1 MTPIEIFGMILLGFG
16 AGFSKL
22 GIPSALV
29 FSPLLASLYGG
40 KTSAGII
47 IIPVIASDLT
57 MLYLYGKNLDLKILK
72 KILPMTILGIIV
84 AVVFGNSISDDF
96 FKKSMGII
104 ILTIGIL
111 TLLKSLNINFS
122 KLSYIFG
129 FLGGFSSFIGNVSG
143 PLMSIYLLNID
154 LDKEKFYGTRTW
166 FYFIVN
172 GSKFVLYFFFL
183 RNVNFFTLVR
193 GASAIPT
200 VFIGI
205 FLGRFIVGK
214 MNQNV
219 FEKFIV
225 IVSIIS
231 GLNLLLN

>member
-1 MTPIEIFGMILLGFG
+1 MSSIEIFGMIILGLG

-22 GIPSALV
+22 GIPTALV

-47 IIPVIASDLT
+47 IIPVVISDLT
-57 MLYLYGKNLDLKILK
+57 MLYLYRKELDLKILK
-72 KILPMTILGIIV
+72 KILPMTILGIMV
-84 AVVFGNSISDDF
+84 AVVFGNNISDEF
-96 FKKSMGII
+96 FKKSMGVI

-111 TLLKSLNINFS
+111 TLLKSLNVNFS

-143 PLMSIYLLNID
+143 PLMSIYLLNIN

-172 GSKFVLYFFFL
+172 FSKLVLYFFFL
-183 RNVNFFTLVR
+183 KNINLFTLSR
-193 GASAIPT
+193 GACAIPT

-205 FLGRFIVGK
+205 FVGRFIVGK

-231 GLNLLLN
+231 GLNLLLR

>member
-1 MTPIEIFGMILLGFG
+1 MTPIEIFGMIILGLG
-16 AGFSKL
+16 SGFSKL
-22 GIPSALV
+22 GLPTALV

-47 IIPVIASDLT
+47 IIPVVISDLT
-57 MLYLYGKNLDLKILK
+57 MLYIYGKELDLKILK

-84 AVVFGNSISDDF
+84 AVVFGNNISDEF

-104 ILTIGIL
+104 ILIIGLL
-111 TLLKSLNINFS
+111 TLLKSLNVNFS
-122 KLSYIFG
+122 KLSFLFG

-143 PLMSIYLLNID
+143 PLMSIYLLNIN

-172 GSKFVLYFFFL
+172 FSKLILYFFFL
-183 RNVNFFTLVR
+183 KNINFFTLSR
-193 GASAIPT
+193 GVVAIPT

-205 FLGRFIVGK
+205 FLGKYIVGK

-231 GLNLLLN
+231 GLNLLLR

>member
-1 MTPIEIFGMILLGFG
+1 MTSIEIFGMIILGIG
-16 AGFSKL
+16 TGFSKL
-22 GIPSALV
+22 GIPTALI

-47 IIPVIASDLT
+47 IIPVVISDLT
-57 MLYLYGKNLDLKILK
+57 MLYLYGKELDLKTLK
-72 KILPMTILGIIV
+72 KILPMTVLGMIV
-84 AVVFGNSISDDF
+84 AVIFGNNISDEF

-111 TLLKSLNINFS
+111 TLLKSLNVNFS
-122 KLSYIFG
+122 KLSHIFG

-172 GSKFVLYFFFL
+172 FSKFLLYFFFL
-183 RNVNFFTLVR
+183 KNINLFTLSR
-193 GASAIPT
+193 GVFAIPT
-200 VFIGI
+200 TFIGI
-205 FLGRFIVGK
+205 FIARFIVGK
-214 MNQNV
+214 MNQSI

-225 IVSIIS
+225 IISVIS

>member
-1 MTPIEIFGMILLGFG
+1 MTPIEIFGMIILGLG

-22 GIPSALV
+22 GIPTALV

-40 KTSAGII
+40 KTSVGII
-47 IIPVIASDLT
+47 IIPVVISDFI
-57 MLYLYGKNLDLKILK
+57 MLYLYGKDLDLKTLK
-72 KILPMTILGIIV
+72 KILPMTMLGIIA
-84 AVVFGNSISDDF
+84 AVFFGNNISDEF
-96 FKKSMGII
+96 FKKSMGVI
-104 ILTIGIL
+104 ILAIGIL
-111 TLLKSLNINFS
+111 TLLKSLNVNFS
-122 KLSYIFG
+122 KLSHIFG

-143 PLMSIYLLNID
+143 PLMSIYLLNIN

-172 GSKFVLYFFFL
+172 FSKLILYFFFL
-183 RNVNFFTLVR
+183 KNVNFFTISR
-193 GASAIPT
+193 GACAIPT
-200 VFIGI
+200 IFIGI
-205 FLGRFIVGK
+205 FIGRYLVGK

-231 GLNLLLN
+231 GLNLLIR

>member
-1 MTPIEIFGMILLGFG
+1 MTPIEIFGMIILGLG
-16 AGFSKL
+16 SGFSKL
-22 GIPSALV
+22 GLPTALV

-47 IIPVIASDLT
+47 IIPVVISDLT
-57 MLYLYGKNLDLKILK
+57 MLYIYGKELDLKILK

-84 AVVFGNSISDDF
+84 AVVFGNNISDEF

-104 ILTIGIL
+104 ILIIGLL
-111 TLLKSLNINFS
+111 TLLKSLNVNFS
-122 KLSYIFG
+122 KLSFLFG

-143 PLMSIYLLNID
+143 PLMSIYLLNIN

-172 GSKFVLYFFFL
+172 FSKLILYFFFL
-183 RNVNFFTLVR
+183 KNINFFTLSR
-193 GASAIPT
+193 GVVAIPT

-205 FLGRFIVGK
+205 FLGKYIVGK

-225 IVSIIS
+225 VVSIIS
-231 GLNLLLN
+231 GLNLLIN

>member
-1 MTPIEIFGMILLGFG
+1 MTPIEIFGMIILGLG

-22 GIPSALV
+22 GIPTALV

-47 IIPVIASDLT
+47 IIPVVISDLT
-57 MLYLYGKNLDLKILK
+57 MLYLYRKELDLKILK
-72 KILPMTILGIIV
+72 KILPMTIFGIIV
-84 AVVFGNSISDDF
+84 AVVFGNNISDEV
-96 FKKSMGII
+96 FKKSMGAI
-104 ILTIGIL
+104 ILAIGIL
-111 TLLKSLNINFS
+111 TLLKSLNVNFS
-122 KLSYIFG
+122 KLSYVFG

-143 PLMSIYLLNID
+143 PLMSIYLLNIN
-154 LDKEKFYGTRTW
+154 LDKDKFYGTRTW

-172 GSKFVLYFFFL
+172 ISKLVLYFFFL
-183 RNVNFFTLVR
+183 KNINLFTISR
-193 GASAIPT
+193 GVCSIPT
-200 VFIGI
+200 VFVGV
-205 FLGRFIVGK
+205 FVGRYIVGK

-231 GLNLLLN
+231 GLNLLLR

>member
-1 MTPIEIFGMILLGFG
+1 MTPIEIFGMIILGLG

-22 GIPSALV
+22 GIPTALV

-47 IIPVIASDLT
+47 IIPVVISDFT
-57 MLYLYGKNLDLKILK
+57 MLYLYGKELDLKILK
-72 KILPMTILGIIV
+72 KILPMTMLGIIA
-84 AVVFGNSISDDF
+84 AVFFGNNISDEF
-96 FKKSMGII
+96 FKKSMGVI
-104 ILTIGIL
+104 ILAIGIL
-111 TLLKSLNINFS
+111 TLLKSLNVNFS
-122 KLSYIFG
+122 KLSHIFG

-143 PLMSIYLLNID
+143 PLMSIYLLNIN

-172 GSKFVLYFFFL
+172 FSKLILYFFFL
-183 RNVNFFTLVR
+183 KNVNFFTISR
-193 GASAIPT
+193 GVYAIPT
-200 VFIGI
+200 TFIGI
-205 FLGRFIVGK
+205 FIGRYIVGK

-231 GLNLLLN
+231 GLNLLIR

>member
-1 MTPIEIFGMILLGFG
+1 MTPVEIFGMLLLGIG

-29 FSPLLASLYGG
+29 FSPLLASIYGG

-47 IIPVIASDLT
+47 ILPVFFSDLT
-57 MLYLYGKNLDLKILK
+57 MLCLYRKKLDWETLK
-72 KILPMTILGIIV
+72 KILPMTLLGIIV
-84 AVVFGNSISDDF
+84 AVFFGNNISDVL
-96 FKKSMGII
+96 FKKSMGVI
-104 ILTIGIL
+104 ILAIGIL
-111 TLLKSLNINFS
+111 TLLKSLHVNFS
-122 KLSYIFG
+122 KLSFIFG

-143 PLMSIYLLNID
+143 PLMSIYLLNIN
-154 LDKEKFYGTRTW
+154 LDKDKFYGTRTW

-172 GSKFVLYFFFL
+172 FSKLVLYFFFL
-183 RNVNFFTLVR
+183 KNINLFTLSR
-193 GASAIPT
+193 GVCSIPT
-200 VFIGI
+200 VFVGV
-205 FLGRFIVGK
+205 FVGRYIVGK

-231 GLNLLLN
+231 GLNLLLR